1 MLEGQKGFPVSC
13 GCGHTVL
20 RTPDWLRENTH
31 PFCPKCGSDV
41 TVSRNEAM
49 ETYISAERK
58 LAEPI
63 QKSDNK

>member
-1 MLEGQKGFPVSC
+1 MLEGHKGFPVTC
-13 GCGHTVL
+13 ERGHTFL
-20 RTPDWLRENTH
+20 RTPDWLRQNAH
-31 PFCPKCGSDV
+31 PFCPECSSDI

-49 ETYISAERK
+49 EMYIAAERK